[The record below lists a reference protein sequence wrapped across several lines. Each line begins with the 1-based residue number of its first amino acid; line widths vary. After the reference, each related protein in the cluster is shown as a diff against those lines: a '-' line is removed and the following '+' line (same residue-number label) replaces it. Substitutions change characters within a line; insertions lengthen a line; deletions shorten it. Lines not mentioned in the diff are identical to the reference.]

1 MRTVRGAA
9 VLVVVAVLA
18 AIGFVVFAK
27 DGKDSGNSSAKTS
40 GNGNP
45 SAPGKES
52 DKPRGPVKPIGDGS
66 TADTGPQ
73 PNQPKVEKLKPGEK
87 PPQFVVFS
95 WDGAAEDGNKLVSE
109 FSKLSEA
116 NKAQMTYF
124 LSGIYVLPKTK
135 KAMYTGPK
143 HAAGASD
150 INFMSDETVRNTII
164 QMREVWLK
172 GNEIGTHFNGHFCN
186 SATSGKSWSP
196 ADWKNET
203 EQAVKFVQNWKTN
216 TGYADLPPLPFD
228 YAPGKELIGGRAPCL
243 EGQSNLMRAGKEM
256 GFRYDASSAGGLQ
269 VWPKRGKESGIW
281 DFPLQS
287 LPWPGNPNKSQLSMD
302 YNIMYEQEALH
313 GKYDP
318 SKKDAWEK
326 EARDFYLNGFQRAY
340 TTNRAPLFIG
350 NHFED
355 WNGGIYMNA
364 VRDTVTSVCTK
375 ADVRCVTFR
384 QLTDWLEGQDP
395 AVITKLQGLGVNQ
408 NVPDWNA
415 IITASAQSPNKPAAS
430 RSLSA
435 PDNAVLPRRQD

>member
-1 MRTVRGAA
+1 M
-9 VLVVVAVLA
+9 
-18 AIGFVVFAK
+18 VFAK
-27 DGKDSGNSSAKTS
+27 DGNNSDNSSAKNP
-40 GNGNP
+40 GGNP

-52 DKPRGPVKPIGDGS
+52 DGPSRPAKLIGDGS

-73 PNQPKVEKLKPGEK
+73 PKQPKVEKLKPGEK

-109 FSKLSEA
+109 FLKLSEA

-143 HAAGASD
+143 HAPGASD
-150 INFMSDETVRNTII
+150 INFMTDETVRNTII
-164 QMREVWLK
+164 QMRDVWLK
-172 GNEIGTHFNGHFCN
+172 GNEVGTHFNGHFCN
-186 SATSGKSWSP
+186 SATSGKNWSP

-216 TGYADLPPLPFD
+216 TGFADLPPLPFD

-256 GFRYDASSAGGLQ
+256 GFRYDASSPGGLQ
-269 VWPKRGKESGIW
+269 VWPKRGKETGIW

-287 LPWPGNPNKSQLSMD
+287 LPWPGSTKSQLSMD
-302 YNIMYEQEALH
+302 YNIMFEQEAIH

-375 ADVRCVTFR
+375 SDVRCVTFR

-395 AVITKLQGLGVNQ
+395 AVIAKLQGLGVGQ
-408 NVPDWNA
+408 NVADWGTIVSGSGQAPNA
-415 IITASAQSPNKPAAS
+415 PAAG
-430 RSLSA
+430 RAL
-435 PDNAVLPRRQD
+435 PGQEHAVLPRRQD